1 MFISTLSAPARKSD
15 ISTDMESRIF
25 TGEWHLGD
33 QLPSEREFCT
43 VYGVSRP
50 VIREVLA
57 GLAERGFIDIHP
69 GRGSFVRTVSIDDL
83 SSSMTRVA
91 TRAGI
96 TARDLVVARVG
107 LECSAAELAAQ
118 QVERPAERLWAALR
132 EHERAET
139 VAEMAQ
145 SDIDFHEA
153 VVAASKNDVLML
165 MFGAIRVQVHALMLR
180 SHSDPA
186 VRSIGDPMHT
196 RIVEA
201 ILAGDSAAA
210 RDLMRAH
217 LELALELFGA
227 DLDRPLSEVVE
238 SRGLRVASPL
248 RRSGSTSL

>member
-1 MFISTLSAPARKSD
+1 MFVSTLSVPARKTD
-15 ISTDMESRIF
+15 ISSDMEHRIF
-25 TGEWHLGD
+25 TAEWDLGE
-33 QLPSEREFCT
+33 QLPSEREFCA

-69 GRGSFVRTVSIDDL
+69 GRGSFVRTVAVDDL

-107 LECSAAELAAQ
+107 LECSAAELAAR
-118 QVERPAERLWAALR
+118 QVDRPAEKLWAALH
-132 EHERAET
+132 EHERAVT

-153 VVAASKNDVLML
+153 VVAASGNHVLML
-165 MFGAIRVQVHALMLR
+165 MFGAIRGQVHALMLR

-186 VRSIGDPMHT
+186 VRRIGDPMHE
-196 RIVEA
+196 RIVQA
-201 ILAGDSAAA
+201 VLAGDPSAA

-248 RRSGSTSL
+248 KLTGES